1 MATGQARATAA
12 QRNGRAW
19 AGPRGLDRFLTRSI
33 VYATLTGAIIV
44 TYAASVVLLR
54 SLLPGETPYAVALLS
69 TGAAALVAIPLRDRL
84 QRGVSRLLY
93 GDRDDPY
100 RAIARLG
107 THLEASVGAEQV
119 PMVVVDTVAQALRL
133 PFVGMELTDGDGSI
147 LAAAHG
153 TPPPS
158 DVELLYLPLTYR
170 GEDLGNLILAPR
182 SPGETLNRADRRL
195 LADLGRQAGPA
206 IQAAR
211 LTADLR
217 RSRER
222 LVTTREEERRRL
234 RRDLHDG
241 VGPSLAGA
249 LMKMEVARARLADDP
264 DEAQRLLGELTADT
278 RRTIDEVRRLTTDL
292 RPPALDELGLVGA
305 LREQAA
311 TFAGSS
317 ARPLAVEIE
326 ASELPALPAAV
337 EVAAYR
343 IGLEALTNVA
353 RHAHATRARLH
364 LEVDA
369 DDLLLEIEDDG
380 RGVDRTPHPAGVGH
394 RSMVERAEE
403 LGGWV
408 VVTDATPRG
417 TLVRAR
423 LPLRQ
428 ADA

>member
-1 MATGQARATAA
+1 MATGEARATARRA
-12 QRNGRAW
+12 SRAW
-19 AGPRGLDRFLTRSI
+19 AGPRGVDRILSRSI

-119 PMVVVDTVAQALRL
+119 PTVVVDTVAQALRL
-133 PFVGMELTDGDGSI
+133 PFVAMELTDAGGSI

-153 TPPPS
+153 TPPS
-158 DVELLYLPLTYR
+158 GDVDLLYLPLTYR
-170 GEDLGNLILAPR
+170 GEELGNLILAPR

-249 LMKMEVARARLADDP
+249 LMKMEVARARLSDDP
-264 DEAQRLLGELTADT
+264 DEANRLLAELTADT
-278 RRTIDEVRRLTTDL
+278 RRTIDEVRRLTYDL

-305 LREQAA
+305 LRERVA
-311 TFAGSS
+311 TFAGAS
-317 ARPLAVEIE
+317 AQPLTVEIE
-326 ASELPALPAAV
+326 ASELPPLAAAV

-343 IGLEALTNVA
+343 IGLEALTNVV
-353 RHAHATRARLH
+353 RHADASRATLRLH
-364 LEVDA
+364 PAGDDLVLEVQ
-369 DDLLLEIEDDG
+369 DDG
-380 RGVDRTPHPAGVGH
+380 RGVDRIPHPGGVGH

-408 VVTDATPRG
+408 VVTDAAPRG
-417 TLVRAR
+417 TLVRAG

-428 ADA
+428 ADG

>member
-1 MATGQARATAA
+1 MATGEVRATV
-12 QRNGRAW
+12 RRTGRAW
-19 AGPRGLDRFLTRSI
+19 AGPRGLDRFLSRSI
-33 VYATLTGAIIV
+33 VYATLTGVIVV

-69 TGAAALVAIPLRDRL
+69 TGAAALVALPLRDRL

-107 THLEASVGAEQV
+107 THLEASVGADRV
-119 PMVVVDTVAQALRL
+119 PTVVVDTVAQALRL
-133 PFVGMELTDGDGSI
+133 PFVAMELADGDGPI

-153 TPPPS
+153 SPPTGG
-158 DVELLYLPLTYR
+158 VELLYLPLTYR

-249 LMKMEVARARLADDP
+249 LMKMEVARARLPKDP
-264 DEAQRLLGELTADT
+264 NEAHRLLGELAVET
-278 RRTIDEVRRLTTDL
+278 RRTIDEVRRLTYDL

-305 LREQAA
+305 LRERAA
-311 TFAGSS
+311 TFAGVS
-317 ARPLAVEIE
+317 AQPLTVRIE
-326 ASELPALPAAV
+326 ATELPLLPAAV

-343 IGLEALTNVA
+343 IGLEALTNVI
-353 RHAHATRARLH
+353 RHAAAERATLRLSQDGGD
-364 LEVDA
+364 LVVEV
-369 DDLLLEIEDDG
+369 EDDG
-380 RGVDRTPHPAGVGH
+380 CGVDQVPHPGGVGH

-403 LGGWV
+403 LGGRV

-428 ADA
+428 SDV

>member
-1 MATGQARATAA
+1 MATGEAPTTARRT
-12 QRNGRAW
+12 GRAW
-19 AGPRGLDRFLTRSI
+19 AGPRGLDRFLSRSI
-33 VYATLTGAIIV
+33 VYAALTGVIVV

-69 TGAAALVAIPLRDRL
+69 TGAAALVALPLRDRL

-107 THLEASVGAEQV
+107 THLEASVGADQV
-119 PMVVVDTVAQALRL
+119 PTVVVDTVAQALRL
-133 PFVGMELTDGDGSI
+133 PFVAMELTDVDGPI

-153 TPPPS
+153 TQPTG
-158 DVELLYLPLTYR
+158 DLDLLYLPLTYR

-249 LMKMEVARARLADDP
+249 LMKMEVARARLSDDP
-264 DEAQRLLGELTADT
+264 DTAHRLLGELTADT
-278 RRTIDEVRRLTTDL
+278 RQTIDEVRRLTYDL

-305 LREQAA
+305 LREQIA
-311 TFAGSS
+311 TFAGAS
-317 ARPLAVEIE
+317 AQPLMVEIE
-326 ASELPALPAAV
+326 ATELPPLPAAV

-343 IGLEALTNVA
+343 IGLEALTNVI
-353 RHAHATRARLH
+353 RHAAAERATLRLSQDGGD
-364 LEVDA
+364 LVVEV
-369 DDLLLEIEDDG
+369 EDDG
-380 RGVDRTPHPAGVGH
+380 RGVDQVPHPGGVGH

-403 LGGWV
+403 LGGRV

-428 ADA
+428 SDV

>member
-1 MATGQARATAA
+1 MATGEVRATV
-12 QRNGRAW
+12 RRTGRAW
-19 AGPRGLDRFLTRSI
+19 AGPRGLDRFLSRSI
-33 VYATLTGAIIV
+33 VYATLTGVIVV
-44 TYAASVVLLR
+44 TYAASVVLLS

-69 TGAAALVAIPLRDRL
+69 TGAAALVALPLRDRL

-107 THLEASVGAEQV
+107 THLEASVGADRV
-119 PMVVVDTVAQALRL
+119 PTVVVDTVAQALRL
-133 PFVGMELTDGDGSI
+133 PFVAIELADGDGPI

-153 TPPPS
+153 SPPTGG
-158 DVELLYLPLTYR
+158 VELLYLPLTYR

-249 LMKMEVARARLADDP
+249 LMKMEVARARLPKDP
-264 DEAQRLLGELTADT
+264 DEAERLLGELAVET
-278 RRTIDEVRRLTTDL
+278 RRTIDEVRRLTYDL

-305 LREQAA
+305 LRERAS
-311 TFAGSS
+311 TFVGVS
-317 ARPLAVEIE
+317 AQPLTVRIE
-326 ASELPALPAAV
+326 ATELPPLPAAV

-343 IGLEALTNVA
+343 IGLEALTNVI
-353 RHAHATRARLH
+353 RHAVAERATLRLSQDGGD
-364 LEVDA
+364 LVVEV
-369 DDLLLEIEDDG
+369 EDDG
-380 RGVDRTPHPAGVGH
+380 CGVDQVPHPGGVGH

-403 LGGWV
+403 LGGRV

-428 ADA
+428 SDV

>member
-1 MATGQARATAA
+1 MATGEARATTAA
-12 QRNGRAW
+12 AGRAS
-19 AGPRGLDRFLTRSI
+19 AGPRGIDRILSRSI

-84 QRGVSRLLY
+84 QRTVSRLLY
-93 GDRDDPY
+93 GDRDDPD

-107 THLEASVGAEQV
+107 TRLESSVGVEHV
-119 PMVVVDTVAQALRL
+119 PAVVVDTVAQALRL
-133 PFVGMELTDGDGSI
+133 PFVAMELTDGSGSI
-147 LAAAHG
+147 QAAAHG
-153 TPPPS
+153 TPPA
-158 DVELLYLPLTYR
+158 DAAGLLYLPLTYR
-170 GEDLGNLILAPR
+170 GENLGNLILAPR
-182 SPGETLNRADRRL
+182 SPGEALNRADRRL

-206 IQAAR
+206 IREAR
-211 LTADLR
+211 LTAELR

-249 LMKMEVARARLADDP
+249 LMKMEVARVRLPGDP
-264 DEAQRLLGELTADT
+264 GEAQRLLAELAADT
-278 RRTIDEVRRLTTDL
+278 RRTIDEVRRVTYDL
-292 RPPALDELGLVGA
+292 RPPALDELGLAGA
-305 LREQAA
+305 LREQAT
-311 TFAGSS
+311 TFAGAS
-317 ARPLAVEIE
+317 AQPLVVEIQ
-326 ASELPALPAAV
+326 AAELPPLPAAV

-343 IGLEALTNVA
+343 IGLEALTNVV
-353 RHAHATRARLH
+353 RHAGASRATLRLDQDGEALV
-364 LEVDA
+364 LEVQ
-369 DDLLLEIEDDG
+369 DDG
-380 RGVDRTPHPAGVGH
+380 RGVDGDLHPGGVGH

-408 VVTDATPRG
+408 MVTDATPRG

-428 ADA
+428 TDA

>member
-1 MATGQARATAA
+1 MATGEARATA
-12 QRNGRAW
+12 RRTGRTW
-19 AGPRGLDRFLTRSI
+19 AGPRGLDRFLSRSI
-33 VYATLTGAIIV
+33 VYATLTGAIVV

-54 SLLPGETPYAVALLS
+54 ALLPGDTPYAVALLS
-69 TGAAALVAIPLRDRL
+69 TGAAALVALPLRDRL
-84 QRGVSRLLY
+84 QRALTRLLY

-107 THLEASVGAEQV
+107 THLEASVGADQV
-119 PMVVVDTVAQALRL
+119 PDVVVETVAQALRL
-133 PFVGMELTDGDGSI
+133 PFVAMELTDGDGPI
-147 LAAAHG
+147 LVAAHG
-153 TPPPS
+153 SSPS
-158 DVELLYLPLTYR
+158 DAADLLRLPLTYR
-170 GEDLGNLILAPR
+170 SEELGSLILAPR
-182 SPGETLNRADRRL
+182 SPGETLNGADGRL

-249 LMKMEVARARLADDP
+249 LMKMEVARARLPEDP
-264 DEAQRLLGELTADT
+264 AEARRLLDELVADT
-278 RRTIDEVRRLTTDL
+278 RRTIDEVRRVTYDL

-305 LREQAA
+305 LRQQAA
-311 TFAGSS
+311 TFAG
-317 ARPLAVEIE
+317 APGYALAIEIE
-326 ASELPALPAAV
+326 ASNLPPLPAAV

-343 IGLEALTNVA
+343 IGLEALTNVV
-353 RHAHATRARLH
+353 RHADASRARLR
-364 LEVDA
+364 LAVDG
-369 DDLLLEIEDDG
+369 DDLAVEIEDDG
-380 RGVDRTPHPAGVGH
+380 RGVEGVPHPAGVGH
-394 RSMVERAEE
+394 RSMIERAEE

-408 VVTDATPRG
+408 SVADARPRG

-423 LPLRQ
+423 LPLRL
-428 ADA
+428 ADD